1 MQREGDELK
10 QDYLQMRVL
19 ELAPQVYAS
28 GQLFE
33 SDLQLLAKQ
42 GVRSIVNTRPDDESA
57 GQASS
62 AELAK
67 AAEEFGITLVHCP
80 VEAGPMSREFARAFM
95 KICDELDRP
104 LMICGRSGGE
114 STKTWETAE
123 VL

>member
-1 MQREGDELK
+1 
-10 QDYLQMRVL
+10 MRVL

-42 GVRSIVNTRPDDESA
+42 GVRSIVNIRPDDESP

-62 AELAK
+62 AALAR
-67 AAEEFGITLVHCP
+67 AAEEFGITLVHLP
-80 VEAGPMSREFARAFM
+80 VESGPMTMEFANNFM
-95 KICDELDRP
+95 KTCDELDRP

-123 VL
+123 AF